1 MKKSTLLFALLISF
15 CFSYGQKVEHV
26 IVLGIDG
33 CDIDGL
39 TAARTPNIDSLVAHG
54 SWTYEAKA
62 QMPTV
67 SSPNWSSIIDG
78 VPPKVN
84 GVFGNDWEH
93 KNVKDSVFCGGK
105 KGHIFPTIFRVLR
118 ESDKHAQICCI
129 NEWWSFR
136 RLVENGVCSI
146 RQRTVWEGITD
157 FRVPTVIN
165 VRRPKFLFIHFNDV
179 DETGHKYGHGSQVKE
194 YVTAIERVD
203 KSIGKI
209 IKAVKHAHMLES
221 TVFVIIADHGG
232 IGHGHGGSTPQ
243 EVNVPFIISGAGIKK
258 GHHIS
263 AYVNNYNLSPTIA
276 KMLNAKV
283 PACWQGKVVE
293 EIFE

>member
-1 MKKSTLLFALLISF
+1 MKKTTFISAFLISF
-15 CFSYGQKVEHV
+15 FFSYSQKIRHV

-33 CDIDGL
+33 CSPDGIL
-39 TAARTPNIDSLVAHG
+39 HGPAPNIDSLVAHG

-93 KNVKDSVFCGGK
+93 KNVKDSTFCGGK
-105 KGHIFPTIFRVLR
+105 RGHIFPTIFRVLR
-118 ESDKHAQICCI
+118 ESDRHAQICCI

-136 RLVENGVCSI
+136 RLVEDGVCSI
-146 RQRTVWEGITD
+146 RQRTVWEGVTD
-157 FRVPTVIN
+157 FRVPTVIR
-165 VRRPKFLFIHFNDV
+165 VRKPKFLFIHFNNV
-179 DETGHKYGHGSQVKE
+179 DETGHKYGHGTKE
-194 YVTAIERVD
+194 YYAAVARVD
-203 KSIGKI
+203 RSIGKI
-209 IKAVKHAHMLES
+209 IKAVKKAHMLES
-221 TVFVIIADHGG
+221 TVFVVIADHGG
-232 IGHGHGGSTPQ
+232 IGHGHGGITPQ
-243 EVNVPFIISGAGIKK
+243 EVNVPFVFSGAGIRQ
-258 GHHIS
+258 GHHITS
-263 AYVNNYNLSPTIA
+263 YVNNYDLSPTIA

>member
-1 MKKSTLLFALLISF
+1 MKKLIPLFVFVTAFS
-15 CFSYGQKVEHV
+15 FSYSQKIKHV

-33 CDIDGL
+33 CDIIGL
-39 TAARTPNIDSLVAHG
+39 TAAHTPNIDSLREHG

-84 GVFGNDWEH
+84 GVFGNEWEH
-93 KNVKDSVFCGGK
+93 INVKDSIFCGGK
-105 KGHIFPTIFRVLR
+105 KGQIFPTIFRVLR

-157 FRVPTVIN
+157 FRVPTVIR
-165 VRRPKFLFIHFNDV
+165 VRKPKFLFIHFNDV
-179 DETGHKYGHGSQVKE
+179 DETGHKYGHWKTPE
-194 YVTAIERVD
+194 YVKAIERVD
-203 KSIGKI
+203 RSIGKV
-209 IKAVKHAHMLES
+209 IKAVKKAHMLES

-232 IGHGHGGSTPQ
+232 VGHGHGGNTPE
-243 EVNVPFIISGAGIKK
+243 EVNVPFIISGAGIKH
-258 GHHIS
+258 GHHIKS
-263 AYVNNYNLSPTIA
+263 YVNNYDLSPTIA
-276 KMLNAKV
+276 KMFNV
-283 PACWQGKVVE
+283 RTPDCWQGKVVS

>member
-1 MKKSTLLFALLISF
+1 MKKIILSSAFIISF
-15 CFSYGQKVEHV
+15 CFSYSQKIKHV

-33 CDIDGL
+33 CDIVGL
-39 TAARTPNIDSLVAHG
+39 TSAHTPNIDSLRANG

-84 GVFGNDWEH
+84 GVFGNDWQH

-105 KGHIFPTIFRVLR
+105 KGQIFPTIFRVLR

-136 RLVENGVCSI
+136 RLVEDGVCSI
-146 RQRTVWEGITD
+146 RQRTVLEGITD
-157 FRVPTVIN
+157 FRVPTVIK
-165 VRRPKFLFIHFNDV
+165 VRKPKFLFIHFNDV
-179 DETGHKYGHGSQVKE
+179 DETGHKYGHWKTPE
-194 YVTAIERVD
+194 YVAAIERVD
-203 KSIGKI
+203 RSIGKI
-209 IKAVKHAHMLES
+209 IKAVKKAHMLES

-232 IGHGHGGSTPQ
+232 VGHGHGGNTPE
-243 EVNVPFIISGAGIKK
+243 EVNVPFVISGAGIKH
-258 GHHIS
+258 GHHIKS
-263 AYVNNYNLSPTIA
+263 YVNNYDLSPTIA

-283 PACWQGKVVE
+283 PACWQGKTVE

>member
-1 MKKSTLLFALLISF
+1 MKKTTFISAFLISF
-15 CFSYGQKVEHV
+15 IFSYSQKIRHV
-26 IVLGIDG
+26 IVVGIDG
-33 CDIDGL
+33 CSPDGIL
-39 TAARTPNIDSLVAHG
+39 HGPAPNIDSLVAHG

-93 KNVKDSVFCGGK
+93 KNVKDSTFCGGK
-105 KGHIFPTIFRVLR
+105 RGHIFPTIFRVLR
-118 ESDKHAQICCI
+118 ESDRHAQICCI

-136 RLVENGVCSI
+136 RLVEDGVCSI
-146 RQRTVWEGITD
+146 RQRTVWEGVTD
-157 FRVPTVIN
+157 FRVPTVIR
-165 VRRPKFLFIHFNDV
+165 VRKPKFLFIHFNNV
-179 DETGHKYGHGSQVKE
+179 DETGHKYGHGTKE
-194 YVTAIERVD
+194 YYAAVARVD
-203 KSIGKI
+203 RSIGKI
-209 IKAVKHAHMLES
+209 IKAVKKAHMLES
-221 TVFVIIADHGG
+221 TAFVVIADHGG

-243 EVNVPFIISGAGIKK
+243 EVNVPFVFSGAGIRQ
-258 GHHIS
+258 GHHITS
-263 AYVNNYNLSPTIA
+263 YVNNYDLSPTIA
-276 KMLNAKV
+276 KMLNAKT

>member
-1 MKKSTLLFALLISF
+1 MKKATLLTAILFSF
-15 CFSYGQKVEHV
+15 FFSHSQKIKHV

-39 TAARTPNIDSLVAHG
+39 TLAHTPNIDSLLAQG

-67 SSPNWSSIIDG
+67 SSPNWASIIDG
-78 VPPKVN
+78 VPPRDHGIWSNAWQRKQI
-84 GVFGNDWEH
+84 
-93 KNVKDSVFCGGK
+93 KDSIYCGGK
-105 KGHIFPTIFRVLR
+105 KGHISPTIFRVLR

-136 RLVENGVCSI
+136 RLVEDGVCSI
-146 RQRTVWEGITD
+146 RQRTVWERITD

-165 VRRPKFLFIHFNDV
+165 VRKPKFLFIHFNDV
-179 DETGHKYGHGSQVKE
+179 DETGHKYGHGNTKE
-194 YVTAIERVD
+194 YITAIERVD
-203 KSIGKI
+203 QSIGKI

-221 TVFVIIADHGG
+221 TVFVIISDHGG
-232 IGHGHGGSTPQ
+232 IGKGHGGSTPQ
-243 EVNVPFIISGAGIKK
+243 EVNVPFVISGSGIKK
-258 GHHIS
+258 GHHIIS
-263 AYVNNYNLSPTIA
+263 LVNNYDLSPTIA

-283 PACWQGKVVE
+283 PDCWKGKVVE

>member
-1 MKKSTLLFALLISF
+1 MKKTFLLASLFLLIN
-15 CFSYGQKVEHV
+15 CSYSQKIKHV

-39 TAARTPNIDSLVAHG
+39 MHTHIPNIDSLVAHG

-62 QMPTV
+62 QKPTV

-78 VPPKVN
+78 VPPQVN
-84 GVFGNDWEH
+84 GVFGNDWQH

-105 KGHIFPTIFRVLR
+105 KGHIFPTIFRILR

-129 NEWWSFR
+129 YEWWSFR

-157 FRVPTVIN
+157 FRVPTVIH
-165 VRRPKFLFIHFNDV
+165 VRKPKFLFIHFNDV
-179 DETGHKYGHGSQVKE
+179 DETGHRDGHGSPQYYK
-194 YVTAIERVD
+194 AIERVD
-203 KSIGKI
+203 QSIGKI
-209 IKAVKHAHMLES
+209 IKAVKKAHMLES

-232 IGHGHGGSTPQ
+232 IGHGHGGNTPQ
-243 EVNVPFIISGAGIKK
+243 EVNVPFVISGAGIKQ
-258 GHHIS
+258 GHHIQS
-263 AYVNNYNLSPTIA
+263 YVNNYDLPETIA
-276 KMLNAKV
+276 KMLNAKI
-283 PACWQGKVVE
+283 PDCWQGKVVE